1 MKVTCVSCAS
11 ILYLNNN
18 HVGSIGSLVKCSK
31 CHFIFMV
38 HRPSFAEEPIVE
50 DTKIDQSILG
60 DIYATRVKFK
70 AEFAFDEISEEWNSL
85 FAQGVLSIGDFDDA
99 TVEDPPPN
107 VDDLENTGL
116 PDLSEY
122 ENVIDWGDNTDLKAS
137 SATAYQN

>member
-1 MKVTCVSCAS
+1 
-11 ILYLNNN
+11 
-18 HVGSIGSLVKCSK
+18 
-31 CHFIFMV
+31 MV
-38 HRPSFAEEPIVE
+38 HRPSFAEEPIAE